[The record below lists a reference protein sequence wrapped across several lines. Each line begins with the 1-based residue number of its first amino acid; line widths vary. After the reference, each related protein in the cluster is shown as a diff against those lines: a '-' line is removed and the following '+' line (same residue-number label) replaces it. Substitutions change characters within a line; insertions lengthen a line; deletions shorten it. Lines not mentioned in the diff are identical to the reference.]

1 MSRQALLKGKQN
13 DLPLFSKRKR
23 QRQKGSIV
31 KKSKISRSHELRNG
45 VAKLVLTIVKVLI
58 DLLEK
63 QAERRVIAESL
74 TADETERL
82 GLAFIDVK
90 RAFNDIITKF
100 GFKYEELDFPI
111 ASIENKTTGTSSSL
125 DNKQLLSSPML
136 VNILDKLINKQT
148 VIAGQVVI
156 SVADIDLIILNLV
169 GMLLSSNSS
178 RNGQE
183 EQS

>member
-1 MSRQALLKGKQN
+1 LSKQALLKGKQ
-13 DLPLFSKRKR
+13 DDVARFSKRKR

-31 KKSKISRSHELRNG
+31 KKNKISSSHELQNG

-58 DLLEK
+58 ALLEK
-63 QAERRVIAESL
+63 QAQRRVIAGNL

-90 RAFNDIITKF
+90 QAFNDIITKF
-100 GFKYEELDFPI
+100 GFKYEELDIPI
-111 ASIENKTTGTSSSL
+111 ASVKNGMTGTNNL
-125 DNKQLLSSPML
+125 DNKQLLSAPML
-136 VNILDKLINKQT
+136 VDILDKLINKQT

-156 SVADIDLIILNLV
+156 SVADIELIVLNLV
-169 GMLLSSNSS
+169 GMFLSSNSS
-178 RNGQE
+178 RNGE